1 MVSIQAVASA
11 QVVKFGFVDNEHL
24 AIYYLPLEFVYKKKD
39 G

>member
-1 MVSIQAVASA
+1 MVSTQAVASA

-24 AIYYLPLEFVYKKKD
+24 ATYYLPVEFVYKKKD